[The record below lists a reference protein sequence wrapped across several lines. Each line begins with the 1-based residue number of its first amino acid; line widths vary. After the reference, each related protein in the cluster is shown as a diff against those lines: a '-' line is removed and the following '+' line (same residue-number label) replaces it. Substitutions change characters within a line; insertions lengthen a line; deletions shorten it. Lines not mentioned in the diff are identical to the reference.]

1 MPPITNHSF
10 DKVLR
15 GVKEYQE
22 EYPENLAFIGGIA
35 VYCHAM
41 DNEEAQSFIEHTHD
55 ADFMIA
61 TQEFYALR
69 NEENVQKNARLGKYQ
84 TERHSIEFDI
94 YEQQISSLTVPVEEV
109 LAASEMRHGVRVA
122 CLEHLL
128 ALKMAAFL
136 DRQTSSKG
144 EKDANDVARILYLA
158 ADRPITAFRLAHI
171 TPEMQDALHRIA
183 KGPVALNLAQGNA
196 HVANR
201 IRTKIKSGLEKVDS
215 GLTSMPQRGFSNEK
229 PPGKDGQGR

>member
-1 MPPITNHSF
+1 MPPIADPSF
-10 DKVLR
+10 DAVWR

-35 VYCHAM
+35 VYCHSM
-41 DNEEAQSFIEHTHD
+41 DDKDAQSFTEYTHD

-69 NEENVQKNARLGKYQ
+69 NEEDVQKNARLGKYQ

-94 YEQQISSLTVPVEEV
+94 YEQQMSSLTVPVEEV

-128 ALKMAAFL
+128 SLKMSAFL

-144 EKDANDVARILYLA
+144 QKDGNDVARILYLA
-158 ADRPITAFRLAHI
+158 ADRPIVAFRLAHI
-171 TPEMQDALHRIA
+171 TPEMQEALHRIV
-183 KGPVALNLAQGNA
+183 KGPAPLNLARGNT

-201 IRTKIKSGLEKVDS
+201 LRTKITRGLEKIES
-215 GLTSMPQRGFSNEK
+215 GLKSLPQRGLANEK
-229 PPGKDGQGR
+229 PPGKDGPDR